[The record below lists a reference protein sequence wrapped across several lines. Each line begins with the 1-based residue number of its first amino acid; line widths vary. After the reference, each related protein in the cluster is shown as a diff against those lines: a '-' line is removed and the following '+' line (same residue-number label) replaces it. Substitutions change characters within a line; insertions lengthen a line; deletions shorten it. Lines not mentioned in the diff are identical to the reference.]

1 MTNRIFWLIAMAVAA
16 MFLVAPHSAQAQTR
30 TWVSGVGDDVNPCS
44 RTAPCKTFAGAI
56 SKTAAGGEINCIDN
70 GAYGSVT
77 IVKSIAIVCDGVEAG
92 VLASNSNAIVI
103 NAAASDT
110 VFLSGLDLFGTNAA
124 TSGVRI
130 LQAKAVHIARTKI
143 RGFTVA
149 GVNVAPTAAGASIK
163 VEVADSVLFDNPGAG
178 ILAKPTSNGI
188 VRIALDRV
196 HVARSGLDGVTL
208 DASTTTGSVKGVI
221 SDSVFASNVVN
232 GISIVS
238 NGPAAEAMIDRAS
251 VFDNATGISANG
263 AGAVVRFTNSNVSAN
278 TTGVAQIGSGFALS
292 FVTNAVAGNTANGTF
307 GTTALK

>member
-1 MTNRIFWLIAMAVAA
+1 MTNRVFWMIAMAVAA
-16 MFLVAPHSAQAQTR
+16 MFLIAPLSAQAQTR

-56 SKTAAGGEINCIDN
+56 GKTAAGGEINCIDN
-70 GAYGSVT
+70 GAYGAVT

-92 VLASNSNAIVI
+92 VLASNSNAIVV

-110 VFLSGLDLFGTNAA
+110 VFLSGLDLLGTNAA

-130 LQAKAVHIARTKI
+130 LQAKAVHVAKTKI

-149 GVNVAPTAAGASIK
+149 GINVAPTAAGASIK
-163 VEVADSVLFDNPGAG
+163 VEVVDSVLFDNPGAG
-178 ILAKPTSNGI
+178 ILAKPTSNGV

-208 DASTTTGSVKGVI
+208 DGSTTTGSVKGVI
-221 SDSVFASNVVN
+221 SDSVFASNAVN
-232 GISIVS
+232 GIGLVS
-238 NGPAAEAMIDRAS
+238 NGSAAEAMVDRAS
-251 VFDNATGISANG
+251 VFDNATGISVIG
-263 AGAVVRFTNSNVSAN
+263 AGALLRFTNSNVSAN
-278 TTGVAQIGSGFALS
+278 AIGVTQGNNGNALS